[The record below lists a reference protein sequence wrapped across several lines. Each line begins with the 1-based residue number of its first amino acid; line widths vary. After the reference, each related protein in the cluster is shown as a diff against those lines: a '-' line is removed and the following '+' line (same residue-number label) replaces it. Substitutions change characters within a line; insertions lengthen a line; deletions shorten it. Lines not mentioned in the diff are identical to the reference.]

1 MGRNTSR
8 AAIRKRIWRETTDL
22 LAERGNRIR
31 MMLAIEYLPK
41 AQFFRVLYQFVLML
55 VLLAGAGASLAG
67 CGMLLA
73 GVWRTKK
80 QGKAMLC
87 ACLLCVPVIFCPDD
101 RLYPVFERGHAL
113 RALALALPAWIAW
126 PILQIRRRKR
136 RAQR

>member
-1 MGRNTSR
+1 MATRGYNSYRGRVS
-8 AAIRKRIWRETTDL
+8 AGRI
-22 LAERGNRIR
+22 
-31 MMLAIEYLPK
+31 
-41 AQFFRVLYQFVLML
+41 VLIVVLML

-80 QGKAMLC
+80 QGRAMLC

-101 RLYPVFERGHAL
+101 KLYPVFEHGHAL
-113 RALALALPAWIAW
+113 RALALALPAWIVW
-126 PILQIRRRKR
+126 PILEIRGRKR